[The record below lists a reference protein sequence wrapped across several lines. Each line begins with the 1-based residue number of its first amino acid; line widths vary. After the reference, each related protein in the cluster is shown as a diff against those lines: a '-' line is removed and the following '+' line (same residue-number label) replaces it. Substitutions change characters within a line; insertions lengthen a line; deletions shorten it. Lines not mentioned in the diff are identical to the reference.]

1 MSIQSWKLGD
11 RQRGQAVIIFVAA
24 FSVLLGMM
32 GVAIDFG
39 FYYANRTQTQNAAD
53 AGALAGVQ
61 ALGRHYLYL
70 KQGGAGNTLGLS
82 DYTDTQIL
90 QEITSAAAADIPTFT
105 NLGSATATPTWP
117 SGTGNS
123 LTAYYL
129 VPGVNGNPISGAQVG
144 SGSTPTD
151 AVGVRVEARLH
162 PATLFAGVLGDWA
175 THMNVYASA
184 RALLQSV
191 GGPQNGPFV
200 VCGGGG
206 SEGAYRVKNA
216 NGTAPSS
223 GTFDVLLTGTPPT
236 VDYNTYAGNWYLV
249 HSSQL
254 ASPAGGN
261 NSASA
266 ACGSTNS
273 SWKGSA
279 ATTLCQPTGA
289 TPLPCTQAT
298 ENGDRSGPLANIIT
312 GLGGCDPGTL
322 TNCVVFLGITN
333 SCGSSSCT
341 VVAYAPFYITA
352 GLPINPRENVS
363 GCNTSN
369 CHTAQL
375 LKSDTIMCSAGCG
388 APGGSFNPNNPAFFT
403 YNLVP
408 DS

>member
-1 MSIQSWKLGD
+1 MPIQSKKLGE
-11 RQRGQAVIIFVAA
+11 RERGQAIIIFVAA
-24 FSVLLGMM
+24 FTMLLGMT

-39 FYYANRTQTQNAAD
+39 YYYANRTETQNAAD

-61 ALGRHYLYL
+61 ALGRHYLYW

-82 DYTDTQIL
+82 DYTDAQIQ
-90 QEITSAAAADIPTFT
+90 QEITSAAAANIPTFT
-105 NLGSATATPTWP
+105 NLGSQTVTPTWP

-123 LTAYYL
+123 LTAFYL
-129 VPGVNGNPISGAQVG
+129 VPGLDGNPIPGGQVG

-151 AVGVRVEARLH
+151 AVGVRVEARLRR
-162 PATLFAGVLGDWA
+162 PTLFAGVLGEWA

-206 SEGAYRVKNA
+206 SAGAYRVKNA

-223 GTFDVLLTGTPPT
+223 GTFDVLLTGTPPA
-236 VDYNTYAGNWYLV
+236 VDYSYAGNWYLV

-261 NSASA
+261 STSSS
-266 ACGSTNS
+266 ACGNTNS

-279 ATTLCQPTGA
+279 ATTVCQPTGA

-322 TNCVVFLGITN
+322 R
-333 SCGSSSCT
+333 
-341 VVAYAPFYITA
+341 A
-352 GLPINPRENVS
+352 
-363 GCNTSN
+363 
-369 CHTAQL
+369 
-375 LKSDTIMCSAGCG
+375 
-388 APGGSFNPNNPAFFT
+388 
-403 YNLVP
+403 
-408 DS
+408 